1 MQVQRSLESKLKNAF
16 QPTWLQ
22 VLNESNMHNVPPNSE
37 SHFKVI
43 VVSAIFNKK
52 SRIERHQMIN
62 SILKE
67 ELEGSIHALS
77 IQAHTA
83 EEWSQ
88 RSEKIIGS
96 PNCVGK

>member
-1 MQVQRSLESKLKNAF
+1 MQVQKSLEEKLKNAF

-43 VVSAIFNKK
+43 VVSAAFNKK

-62 SILKE
+62 SLLKE
-67 ELEGSIHALS
+67 ELERSIHALS
-77 IQAHTA
+77 IQAHTI
-83 EEWSQ
+83 EEWAQ
-88 RSEKIIGS
+88 RSGKIIGS

>member
-1 MQVQRSLESKLKNAF
+1 MQVRKSLEKKLKNAF
-16 QPTWLQ
+16 QPTWFQ

-43 VVSAIFNKK
+43 VVSAAFNKK

-62 SILKE
+62 AILKE

-77 IQAHTA
+77 IQAHTI

-88 RSEKIIGS
+88 RSGKIIGS